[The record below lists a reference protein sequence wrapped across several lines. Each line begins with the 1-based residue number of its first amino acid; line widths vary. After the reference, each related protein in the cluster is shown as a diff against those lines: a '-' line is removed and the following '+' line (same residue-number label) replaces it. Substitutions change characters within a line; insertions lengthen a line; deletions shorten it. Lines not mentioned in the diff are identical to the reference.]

1 MPRVAHLGDQKVLEP
16 GQDAWLV
23 WEGKD
28 GMTYLLRQ
36 RRGDKETWALVTL
49 PRSEVK
55 RIEITGYDPI
65 LRILFAGPPP
75 QPLSGAPE
83 SGAEQRP

>member
-1 MPRVAHLGDQKVLEP
+1 MPRVASLGDQKVLEP
-16 GQDAWLV
+16 GQNAWLV

-28 GMTYLLRQ
+28 SMTYLLRQ
-36 RRGDKETWALVTL
+36 RRGEKETRALVTL

-65 LRILFAGPPP
+65 LRILFAGPFP
-75 QPLSGAPE
+75 QALSGPPR
-83 SGAEQRP
+83 SGKEQRP